1 MGRNLKGLWNF
12 LESHHREGLFQHD
25 SQVTNKL
32 FVIRLATKA
41 TYIYQNGQKL
51 RERLGKAPGSCWFR
65 AFNIHSSTARPEVYY
80 CDYVLLNE
88 SPFLVHSSEGHGAR
102 NQTIEVA
109 AAAVTLATTCLSMTH
124 HSIPPSCDRLNLSQI
139 RT

>member
-1 MGRNLKGLWNF
+1 MDKSCKKGWERCLD
-12 LESHHREGLFQHD
+12 HAD
-25 SQVTNKL
+25 S
-32 FVIRLATKA
+32 
-41 TYIYQNGQKL
+41 GH
-51 RERLGKAPGSCWFR
+51 
-65 AFNIHSSTARPEVYY
+65 FNIHSSTARPEVYY
-80 CDYVLLNE
+80 CEYVLLNE

-124 HSIPPSCDRLNLSQI
+124 HAIPPSCDRLNLSQI